1 MIPVRIVDSTL
12 TKAKKGEVT
21 LMYSL
26 AEIIDMSRKGTKVK
40 NLVSL
45 VRYAGKPE
53 VVGFVESNKDTEE
66 LRDFVYIEKGDFKY
80 E

>member
-12 TKAKKGEVT
+12 TKAKKGEIT

-26 AEIIDMSRKGTKVK
+26 AEIIDISRKGTKVK

-45 VRYAGKPE
+45 ARYAGIPE
-53 VVGFVESNKDTEE
+53 VMGFVESNKDTEE
-66 LRDFVYIEKGDFKY
+66 LRDFVYIEEGEIKY